1 MSFALPSWI
10 DADARRT
17 IVLLVVSAVGL
28 IAGFALPA
36 GVLPAW
42 LDPSWIAILLCG
54 VPIVKDAAIALV
66 TRFDIKADVLVSL
79 ALIASV
85 VIGEYFAAGEI
96 AWIMTLGSL
105 LEELT
110 VGKAQAGIAE
120 LVKLSP
126 TTACRVVNGK
136 EETIA
141 VKDIV
146 VGDVLRVRPGSR
158 IPVDGI
164 ILSGNTSVDQ
174 AVMTGESMPVD
185 KGPGEEV
192 ISGTLNRFGA
202 FDMRAVKVGEDSSVQ
217 RLVRLVQAADA
228 GHARIVRIADRWAS
242 WIVAASLTT
251 AIGTWLVTGEIV
263 RAVTILVVFCPCA
276 LVLATPTAVVAG
288 IANAS
293 RCGFLVRAGDAL
305 ERLAIVQRIAFDKTG
320 TLTEGKPEV
329 SEVGACVPF
338 TESEVFAL
346 AASAEVSSEHPL
358 GKAIANGWKKKTN
371 QSAAAPDSFVMV
383 PGRGVKARVSGREVL
398 VGNPT
403 FLAENN
409 VVVPQDLQQAAQ
421 TASANGETI
430 AWVAVDGAAAGFVAL
445 ADRLRRASLGL
456 IHELAQSQVQS
467 VLLTGDHHEA
477 AQRVARKL
485 GIDQVRAECLPKD
498 KMEFLLAEEKA
509 GAKTAMVGDGV
520 NDAPALKRSFVGVAM
535 GGIGSDIAVQAADIV
550 AVGDRIERL
559 PHLVR
564 LSRRM
569 MNMIRFNLTLAM
581 SINFVAILLAMT
593 GLMGPVMGALVHNA
607 GSVLVIMLSAS
618 LLGYGRK
625 ELLQH

>member
-1 MSFALPSWI
+1 MSFALPAWI

-110 VGKAQAGIAE
+110 VGKAEAGIAE

-141 VKDIV
+141 VQEIA

-263 RAVTILVVFCPCA
+263 RAVTIWWCF
-276 LVLATPTAVVAG
+276 
-288 IANAS
+288 
-293 RCGFLVRAGDAL
+293 
-305 ERLAIVQRIAFDKTG
+305 
-320 TLTEGKPEV
+320 
-329 SEVGACVPF
+329 VP
-338 TESEVFAL
+338 VPWCWQL
-346 AASAEVSSEHPL
+346 RPRWWRPL
-358 GKAIANGWKKKTN
+358 
-371 QSAAAPDSFVMV
+371 PM
-383 PGRGVKARVSGREVL
+383 PR
-398 VGNPT
+398 
-403 FLAENN
+403 
-409 VVVPQDLQQAAQ
+409 
-421 TASANGETI
+421 
-430 AWVAVDGAAAGFVAL
+430 
-445 ADRLRRASLGL
+445 
-456 IHELAQSQVQS
+456 
-467 VLLTGDHHEA
+467 
-477 AQRVARKL
+477 
-485 GIDQVRAECLPKD
+485 
-498 KMEFLLAEEKA
+498 
-509 GAKTAMVGDGV
+509 
-520 NDAPALKRSFVGVAM
+520 
-535 GGIGSDIAVQAADIV
+535 AADSWY
-550 AVGDRIERL
+550 A
-559 PHLVR
+559 
-564 LSRRM
+564 
-569 MNMIRFNLTLAM
+569 
-581 SINFVAILLAMT
+581 
-593 GLMGPVMGALVHNA
+593 PVMP
-607 GSVLVIMLSAS
+607 
-618 LLGYGRK
+618 
-625 ELLQH
+625 